1 MARLTLKDRK
11 VIAKMYAEE
20 ESNLAIAV
28 KLNVHPSTI
37 YEELKRGYTGEV
49 DEFNRR
55 VYDPELA
62 QRKVQENARRQGVRK
77 RRPGRRL

>member
-11 VIAKMYAEE
+11 IIQKMYNAEE
-20 ESNLAIAV
+20 TNLAIAI

-37 YEELKRGYTGEV
+37 YDELKRGYTGEV
-49 DEFNRR
+49 DEYGRR

-62 QRKVQENARRQGVRK
+62 HRKVQENVKRCGTKK